1 MPSVVVFDLY
11 VLFLLAIDLNEVEKE
26 HKLIVDEIVLIHRYI
41 CKMDTKNRTGIWK
54 LIYLMYAYC
63 KIQII
68 DTGGN

>member
-41 CKMDTKNRTGIWK
+41 CKMDTKNRTGI
-54 LIYLMYAYC
+54 
-63 KIQII
+63 
-68 DTGGN
+68 